1 MGGRGASAN
10 GGKYAVRISD
20 GKGYT
25 QMFVN
30 HLGGNKI
37 TPIGMS
43 GIPGDTYKIKGGL
56 KAITTRAK
64 DMGLKVESFSKTEFE
79 RMTKKNQRD
88 SASEAY
94 QFETTSRIGRRI
106 ARYVK
111 SIHKTQ
117 RRGRPIGA
125 R

>member
-1 MGGRGASAN
+1 MGGRGASTT

-25 QMFVN
+25 QTFVN

-37 TPIGMS
+37 TPIGLS
-43 GIPGDTYKIKGGL
+43 GIPEETYKIKGGL
-56 KAITTRAK
+56 KAIIMRAK
-64 DMGLKVESFSKTEFE
+64 NMGMKVESFSKTEFE
-79 RMTKKNQRD
+79 RMTKRNEI
-88 SASEAY
+88 SSAY
-94 QFETTSRIGRRI
+94 QFETPSRTDRRI

-111 SIHKTQ
+111 SIQRTQ